1 MSRLKTPLNQIKD
14 YRSHCG
20 AMADYKMSKDL
31 EKNRYLVDELGLCL
45 ASVDDED
52 SLEELS
58 KQIQGVYEESDIKEM
73 DYFMMRE
80 LANHICFKLYQVKED
95 KLRPNMFSLYEY
107 LRKNQYVSSMLEKSI
122 DDKFKISREPQ
133 SVNKKATK
141 VNRVIPVDSAN
152 GMQQTIMN
160 LKKLLNTSTK
170 SNSIDKNLGF
180 CLLDLE
186 GNFLFLCKK
195 SRHFFGIKNT
205 ETKICNFFE
214 LLIPF
219 SKQMLAQKFG
229 SEMFHANRANNS
241 SCNFT
246 YVIYSK
252 TALKKF
258 YNIMK
263 SKKLETRDQLEDKLN
278 SIESS
283 ENNGRDLYH
292 AYLTSLT
299 SCATIITIKYTDRDI
314 SEFSEQKNLFRKNL
328 KLFELDFLTREF
340 VNPNFYDKGDPSTP
354 GEKFGG
360 GNFKDIPGYPKTLS
374 DRMED
379 SHFSNSGF
387 FVYTKQVILL
397 KTRFSK
403 HATSFNY
410 HDLKDQPQIVAFR
423 QYLTSKIFGS
433 DEKVDDDSAD
443 EKAEEKMEVEE

>member
-1 MSRLKTPLNQIKD
+1 
-14 YRSHCG
+14 
-20 AMADYKMSKDL
+20 MSKDL

-45 ASVDDED
+45 ASVDDAD
-52 SLEELS
+52 SLEELC
-58 KQIQGVYEESDIKEM
+58 KQIQGVYEESDVKEL

-80 LANHICFKLYQVKED
+80 LVAHICFKLFQIHED
-95 KLRPNMFSLYEY
+95 KLRPNMLSLYEY
-107 LRKNQYVSSMLEKSI
+107 FRKNQYVSSILEKAL
-122 DDKFKISREPQ
+122 DDKFKISRESQ
-133 SVNKKATK
+133 NANRKATR
-141 VNRVIPVDSAN
+141 VNRVIPIDANN
-152 GMQQTIMN
+152 GMQQAIMN
-160 LKKLLNTSTK
+160 LKKLLNTSAKGT
-170 SNSIDKNLGF
+170 SIDKNLGF

-229 SEMFHANRANNS
+229 QEMFQENRANNS

-263 SKKLETRDQLEDKLN
+263 GKKLDTREQLEDKLN

-299 SCATIITIKYTDRDI
+299 SCATIITIKYTDKDI
-314 SEFSEQKNLFRKNL
+314 AEFSEQKNLFRKNL
-328 KLFELDFLTREF
+328 KLFEMDCLSRDYINT
-340 VNPNFYDKGDPSTP
+340 NFYDKSDPATP
-354 GEKFGG
+354 NDKFGG
-360 GNFKDIPGYPKTLS
+360 GNFKDISAYPKTLGE
-374 DRMED
+374 RIED
-379 SHFSNSGF
+379 SQFSNSGLY
-387 FVYTKQVILL
+387 VYTKQVVLL

-403 HATSFNY
+403 HASSFNY
-410 HDLKDQPQIVAFR
+410 HDLKDQSQIVSFR

-433 DEKVDDDSAD
+433 DEKLDDDSAD
-443 EKAEEKMEVEE
+443 EKAEEKMEVDE

>member
-1 MSRLKTPLNQIKD
+1 
-14 YRSHCG
+14 
-20 AMADYKMSKDL
+20 MSKDL
-31 EKNRYLVDELGLCL
+31 EKNRFLVDELGLCL
-45 ASVDDED
+45 IGVEDED
-52 SLEELS
+52 SLDELC

-73 DYFMMRE
+73 DYFMMRD
-80 LANHICFKLYQVKED
+80 LANQICFKFHQVKED
-95 KLRPNMFSLYEY
+95 QLRPNMASLYEY
-107 LRKNQYVSSMLEKSI
+107 LRKNQFVNSMLEKCI
-122 DDKFKISREPQ
+122 DDKFKINREQ
-133 SVNKKATK
+133 QAVSKKATK
-141 VNRVIPVDSAN
+141 VNRVIPLDSVSS
-152 GMQQTIMN
+152 MQQTIMN

-205 ETKICNFFE
+205 ETKISNFFE

-219 SKQMLAQKFG
+219 SRQMLVQKYG
-229 SEMFHANRANNS
+229 PEMLSTNRNNNA

-263 SKKLETRDQLEDKLN
+263 NKKLETREQLEDKLN
-278 SIESS
+278 SIESN

-299 SCATIITIKYTDRDI
+299 SCATIMTIKYTDKDI

-328 KLFELDFLTREF
+328 KLFETDYLSREF
-340 VNPNFYDKGDPSTP
+340 VNPNNYDRADPSTP
-354 GEKFGG
+354 GENFGG
-360 GNFKDIPGYPKTLS
+360 GNFKDISSYPKNLS
-374 DRMED
+374 DRLED
-379 SHFSNSGF
+379 AHFSNSGY

-403 HATSFNY
+403 HAASFNY
-410 HDLKDQPQIVAFR
+410 HDLKDQSQIVAFR

-433 DEKVDDDSAD
+433 DEKAEDDSVEDKAD
-443 EKAEEKMEVEE
+443 EKMEVEE